1 VFAAGLVAPLA
12 SAEHASA
19 DEAGAA
25 EHGGSHLGPAEVV
38 LPKPIPGG
46 STLPDDTLIHVLG
59 PGPSDIKLPFSGG
72 FLGGDDVDTV
82 TITDFE
88 GFSAVAFH
96 AGTALGSDGAMYNLE
111 TDMRAFQGR
120 YIGEDGDVHEG
131 CFALV

>member
-1 VFAAGLVAPLA
+1 
-12 SAEHASA
+12 
-19 DEAGAA
+19 
-25 EHGGSHLGPAEVV
+25 VV

-96 AGTALGSDGAMYNLE
+96 AGTALGTDGAMYNLE

-131 CFALV
+131 CFTLFESISMSPVRAHRSMTTTWAFCPQASFGRPH